1 MKSILIRYPL
11 ASFFA
16 VTIGLSWLV
25 WIPAAWRVGETLRFY
40 YLLGLL
46 APAAA
51 AILVRWA
58 GRGWPGVKSLLG
70 GLWSWRVRRRWYVLA
85 FFGPA
90 AAAALALGI
99 DYLLGGQAA
108 NLAGLAARFEVP
120 PEQAPAILLL
130 LPILYLVSVLSSGA
144 IPVEFGWRGYAQP
157 RLQRRLGWVPA
168 SLLIGAL
175 WLVWLAPLAG
185 QLSQIGWLVPLWAYL
200 PLGLAFSVLEA
211 WIFDRTSGSILL
223 CVLFSGGVS
232 FALTSLGL
240 LQLSGT
246 LRVFVIFCGLAALS
260 ALLAAVFGGKTEDI
274 DLPMHYYLDK

>member
-1 MKSILIRYPL
+1 M
-11 ASFFA
+11 
-16 VTIGLSWLV
+16 
-25 WIPAAWRVGETLRFY
+25 
-40 YLLGLL
+40 
-46 APAAA
+46 
-51 AILVRWA
+51 
-58 GRGWPGVKSLLG
+58 
-70 GLWSWRVRRRWYVLA
+70 
-85 FFGPA
+85 
-90 AAAALALGI
+90 
-99 DYLLGGQAA
+99 
-108 NLAGLAARFEVP
+108 
-120 PEQAPAILLL
+120 LL

-157 RLQRRLGWVPA
+157 RWQGRIGWVPA

-211 WIFDRTSGSILL
+211 WIFNRTSGSILL

-240 LQLSGT
+240 LQLNGT

-260 ALLAAVFGGKTEDI
+260 ALLAALYGGKTEDI